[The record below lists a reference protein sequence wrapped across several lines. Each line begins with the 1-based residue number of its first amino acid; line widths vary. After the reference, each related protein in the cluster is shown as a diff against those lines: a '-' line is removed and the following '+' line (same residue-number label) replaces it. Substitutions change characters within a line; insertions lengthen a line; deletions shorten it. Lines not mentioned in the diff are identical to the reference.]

1 MVGFVEGA
9 RGGTRRARREGLDER
24 EELGVEGRAPLLG
37 LRELVLE
44 PRSFWRRRRRRM
56 GKDGLV
62 ERAWKKEMNGDGTYF
77 EESGLSREVFGVKM
91 VGENEPV

>member
-1 MVGFVEGA
+1 
-9 RGGTRRARREGLDER
+9 
-24 EELGVEGRAPLLG
+24 
-37 LRELVLE
+37 
-44 PRSFWRRRRRRM
+44 M